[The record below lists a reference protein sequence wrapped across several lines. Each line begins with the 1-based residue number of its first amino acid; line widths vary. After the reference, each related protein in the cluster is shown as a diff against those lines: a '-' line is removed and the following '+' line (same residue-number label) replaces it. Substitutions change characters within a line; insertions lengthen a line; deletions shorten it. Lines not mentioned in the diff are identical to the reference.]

1 MTEQER
7 AFALTTDDFLMGVA
21 EKQRQLYIRNILDS
35 ADEDVDFRERERLKL
50 RGLEEFIAAL
60 QSIAADRKVQE
71 KRWKIF

>member
-7 AFALTTDDFLMGVA
+7 AYALTTDDFFIDVA

-35 ADEDVDFRERERLKL
+35 ADDDVGFRERERLKL
-50 RGLEEFIAAL
+50 RGLEEFIASL
-60 QSIAADRKVQE
+60 QSMAASKKVEE